1 MTIVI
6 MALLG
11 VQGVILLGLL
21 WGFWRLRQ
29 QHQLALRRVE
39 ASEVLLK
46 AARRQFETMD
56 KTLEELHGGFMGLG
70 NELHQV
76 TDKQDRLTQ
85 KLAEVTY
92 ADPEQRLYSRATKL
106 AEMGAGLDE
115 LMSECEL
122 PKAEAE
128 LLLNLQ
134 RQIKERRG

>member
-1 MTIVI
+1 MIVVI

-11 VQGVILLGLL
+11 VQSVIFLGLL

-29 QHQLALRRVE
+29 QQQLTLRRVE

-46 AARRQFETMD
+46 AARRQFKTVD
-56 KTLEELHGGFMGLG
+56 KTLEELRGGFVGLG

-76 TDKQDRLTQ
+76 TDRQECFTQ
-85 KLAEVTY
+85 KLIEVTY
-92 ADPEQRLYSRATKL
+92 TDPEQRLYSRATKL

-128 LLLNLQ
+128 LLLNLH

>member
-1 MTIVI
+1 
-6 MALLG
+6 
-11 VQGVILLGLL
+11 
-21 WGFWRLRQ
+21 
-29 QHQLALRRVE
+29 HLALRRVE

-128 LLLNLQ
+128 LLLNLH